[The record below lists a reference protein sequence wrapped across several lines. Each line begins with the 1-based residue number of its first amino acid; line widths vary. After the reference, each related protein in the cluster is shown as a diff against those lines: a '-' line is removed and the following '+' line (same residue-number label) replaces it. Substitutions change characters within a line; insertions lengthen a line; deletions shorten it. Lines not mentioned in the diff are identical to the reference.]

1 LNILTF
7 DIEDWFNILGH
18 PANNDIANW
27 SAYDSNLTANIS
39 TILELLQTHN
49 QKATF
54 FCLGWL
60 AANRPELLRMI
71 ADCGF
76 EIGSHTYAHKRI
88 YEYKPNEF
96 RQDVER
102 SIKTIEDVLGKKV
115 KSFRF
120 PGFFVDKDYLW
131 AFEILT
137 SLGIEIDSSVKLDYR
152 NTRKTEKSYPV
163 LMEINERRLKE
174 FPLPRF
180 SVFDQTLFC
189 PGSGYFRFYPYSFSR
204 KFMEKNAYNLIY
216 FHPRDFDVLPQHEKN
231 FNLFRNFKNNVG
243 KRKAMVK
250 FAMLFSEF
258 KFVDIQSA
266 NSKFDWGQC
275 RLFSHHYKKE

>member
-152 NTRKTEKSYPV
+152 NTRK
-163 LMEINERRLKE
+163 
-174 FPLPRF
+174 
-180 SVFDQTLFC
+180 
-189 PGSGYFRFYPYSFSR
+189 
-204 KFMEKNAYNLIY
+204 FMEKNAYNLIY